1 MCLMLASTIQ
11 FSHNTPTTN
20 QHTQTMHTSKMVR
33 HHKKGIMPQTPN
45 NAPTYKQTLTSH
57 VHDTVCHKA
66 PFKHSVFVLKVYLPP
81 GNFQTNNVGSMTLAH
96 STNTCHNRGSTAQL
110 CPNNKAP

>member
-45 NAPTYKQTLTSH
+45 NAPTYKHLLPMCTTLRVT
-57 VHDTVCHKA
+57 KR
-66 PFKHSVFVLKVYLPP
+66 HSNTRPCLKGVSSTRK
-81 GNFQTNNVGSMTLAH
+81 FSINNVGSMTLAH
-96 STNTCHNRGSTAQL
+96 STNTHHNCGRTRHNCAQ
-110 CPNNKAP
+110 

>member
-1 MCLMLASTIQ
+1 MFNARVHYTVLTQHPNHKPA
-11 FSHNTPTTN
+11 HTN
-20 QHTQTMHTSKMVR
+20 HAHQQNGQAP
-33 HHKKGIMPQTPN
+33 KKGIMPQTPN

-96 STNTCHNRGSTAQL
+96 STNTHHKVAGQGTTV
-110 CPNNKAP
+110 PE